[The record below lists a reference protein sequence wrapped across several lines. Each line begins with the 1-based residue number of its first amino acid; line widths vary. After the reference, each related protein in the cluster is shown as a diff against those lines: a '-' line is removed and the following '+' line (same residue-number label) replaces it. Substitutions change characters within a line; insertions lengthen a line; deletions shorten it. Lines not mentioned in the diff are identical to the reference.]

1 MLYHEEQTIYDNRR
15 GAQPPIILVQ
25 ERGPPLNSN
34 TKKVR
39 TKPAPRLKCQRRG
52 LFFQSNAAM
61 GQNSLHLSMPARHLP
76 ISSKAK
82 LLYKNSTMVQPDP
95 FTTTGLTENEKN
107 ADLAL
112 YLLSYLEQRRE
123 PQERIWRGERH
134 VRTLQYTS
142 HIAEALWQLD
152 LKGLTDH
159 LIEPAADWL
168 LDPEFGRDVS
178 HEESRALRI
187 YPSRFK
193 SLALLG
199 RFHPARLGADFDEL
213 SQLLDPE
220 TGWIHDA
227 PFDLSPALITMI
239 WVDTLL
245 CLDSP
250 SWLNPALIAKRAWA
264 LQAISDAFEAWADRA
279 AAALDQKKNLPDGL
293 GLRASEVANS
303 GDASYALD
311 ILLRS
316 GHLSPDSHRADEA
329 RNILTAA
336 IEGRRLGDM
345 RRSDFLYCGLHLR
358 QHFPQHT
365 ETRKVVESFITELRE
380 RYENNECQRE
390 PLSFHALVLRLLAAH
405 HKEQLLEAV
414 LRKLWASNREAAEL
428 QQRQAQEKLEEEFVS
443 LVRQSTRIH
452 LSPTQR
458 ITGTR
463 ARGEVYRVRF
473 GLTTEATD
481 EQGSPLSTPRDSLSL
496 IVKKGPPNVLSR
508 ASERYRDLPEPLQR
522 LFARHTDA
530 VKGGDGSYL
539 IMQDLADMLPLSE
552 ALTHL
557 EDHSA
562 RRERQEKATAAATTV
577 AATLRALH
585 NHKRQTSLVSQ
596 QFDLSYLSPMANC
609 LNQLCQPGAFP
620 ELKQW
625 LIGSV
630 EVNNSSYKPLDWY
643 LKHLARFEQ
652 RLRPPTMGYAHGDCH
667 SRNLMLN
674 RDFTSARFVDIDT
687 LTSAEDYIVDYGLLV
702 EDVVV
707 YQSLPYGDEAGR
719 LNWDEIQTTR
729 PGNPANTLDNWIAYP
744 AFPQQSEVTLSFQ
757 RELLNHLE
765 AYADQFEDKNW
776 KKRLWL
782 AIAQGLLLLASR
794 QLTSHTVEPRRRP
807 TGHKLVN
814 DIKLVQVTYAEA
826 IRLLHELHAHLE
838 QKEAPPL
845 PDVPFLGE
853 HRPPPPPPQPATPEP
868 SLVGALLQTISKE
881 LGDNVEMKK
890 TPEPPFYTECVAR
903 ATNRLFARMYTDRKK
918 PALYLACRPDQLDD
932 SHHLAQPAGAD
943 GLLTRITLTS
953 DSSVAVIFAL
963 VRQAYQLAQ
972 SPPG

>member
-1 MLYHEEQTIYDNRR
+1 
-15 GAQPPIILVQ
+15 
-25 ERGPPLNSN
+25 
-34 TKKVR
+34 
-39 TKPAPRLKCQRRG
+39 
-52 LFFQSNAAM
+52 
-61 GQNSLHLSMPARHLP
+61 
-76 ISSKAK
+76 
-82 LLYKNSTMVQPDP
+82 MVQPDP
-95 FTTTGLTENEKN
+95 FTTTGLTDSEKN

-134 VRTLQYTS
+134 IRTLQYTS

-168 LDPEFGRDVS
+168 SGPEFGRGVS
-178 HEESRALRI
+178 HEELRALRI

-193 SLALLG
+193 SLALLD
-199 RFHPARLGADFDEL
+199 RFDPARLRTDFDEL
-213 SQLLDPE
+213 SQLINPE

-227 PFDLSPALITMI
+227 PFDISPALITMI

-250 SWLNPALIAKRAWA
+250 GWLDPALVAKRAWA
-264 LQAISDAFEAWADRA
+264 LQAISAAFGSWADKA
-279 AAALDQKKNLPDGL
+279 AAALDQKKNLPDSL
-293 GLRASEVANS
+293 GLRASEIANS
-303 GDASYALD
+303 GDASYALH
-311 ILLRS
+311 LLLHA

-336 IEGRRLGDM
+336 IERRRLGDM

-358 QHFPQHT
+358 QHFPQHA
-365 ETRKVVESFITELRE
+365 ETRRVVESFITELRE
-380 RYENNECQRE
+380 RYENDECQRE

-428 QQRQAQEKLEEEFVS
+428 QQRQAQEKLEAEFVS
-443 LVRQSTRIH
+443 LVRQSIRIH
-452 LSPTQR
+452 LSSAQR

-496 IVKKGPPNVLSR
+496 IVKKGPPNVLAR
-508 ASERYRDLPEPLQR
+508 AIERYRDLPEPLQR
-522 LFARHTDA
+522 LFARHADTI
-530 VKGGDGSYL
+530 KGRDGSSDYL

-557 EDHSA
+557 DDHGA
-562 RRERQEKATAAATTV
+562 RRERQEKAAAAAATA

-585 NHKRQTSLVSQ
+585 NYKRQTSIVSQ
-596 QFDLSYLSPMANC
+596 QFDISYLTPMADC

-620 ELKQW
+620 KLKQW
-625 LIGSV
+625 LEGTLEINGWT
-630 EVNNSSYKPLDWY
+630 YKPLDRY
-643 LKHLARFEQ
+643 LKHLARYEQ
-652 RLRPPTMGYAHGDCH
+652 RLRPLTMGYAHGDCH

-674 RDFTSARFVDIDT
+674 QDYASAMFVDIET
-687 LTSAEDYIVDYGLLV
+687 LTSAEDYIVDYGLLI
-702 EDVVV
+702 EDAVV
-707 YQSLPYGDEAGR
+707 YQSLPYGEEAGR
-719 LNWDEIQTTR
+719 LNWDDIQTTR
-729 PGNPANTLDNWIAYP
+729 PGNLANTLDNWIVYP
-744 AFPQQSEVTLSFQ
+744 AFPQQSEATLIFQ
-757 RELLNHLE
+757 RELLKYLE
-765 AYADQFEDKNW
+765 EYAKELDDKNW

-782 AIAQGLLLLASR
+782 AIARGLLLLASR

-826 IRLLHELHAHLE
+826 IRLLHELYEHLE
-838 QKEAPPL
+838 QKEASPL
-845 PDVPFLGE
+845 PDVPFPGK
-853 HRPPPPPPQPATPEP
+853 HRSPPPPRQPQTTEP
-868 SLVGALLQTISKE
+868 GLVGTLLQTIGE
-881 LGDNVEMKK
+881 EWGDAVDRQQAPE
-890 TPEPPFYTECVAR
+890 TPYYIDYSTQPAHR
-903 ATNRLFARMYTDRKK
+903 MFARIHTRGKEII
-918 PALYLACRPDQLDD
+918 LYLACRPDQLDD
-932 SHHLAQPAGAD
+932 PYRLAQPANAEMN
-943 GLLTRITLTS
+943 GLLTRIPLTS
-953 DSSVAVIFAL
+953 ALPISSIMAL
-963 VRQAYQLAQ
+963 VRQAYQLAL
-972 SPPG
+972 G